1 MGLLLLMFREGMFSH
16 STEDVLE
23 ETDIFSGDQN
33 RIIFQQVYCKQFKE
47 SALTLKKHQCQGGL
61 FHAEGLVIVRPLYNC
76 NN

>member
-33 RIIFQQVYCKQFKE
+33 RIIFQQKKTLDSVHNQNMLHMYGFCH
-47 SALTLKKHQCQGGL
+47 ALL
-61 FHAEGLVIVRPLYNC
+61 
-76 NN
+76 